1 MPTNDSNA
9 DQIIADAEAL
19 LAKVQRDLDEGAEF
33 FRDNHIDP
41 AKVLPALEGHMGA
54 REKQQLQQALE
65 ADQAAIQREVDEGLA
80 RQRFA
85 APASATGGAPK
96 RPRTMV

>member
-33 FRDNHIDP
+33 FRAHQIDP
-41 AKVLPALEGHMGA
+41 AKVLPALDVHMGA
-54 REKQQLQQALE
+54 KEKQDLQKAID
-65 ADQAAIQREVDEGLA
+65 ADQADIQREVDEGLA
-80 RQRFA
+80 RLRFA
-85 APASATGGAPK
+85 APATGGAPK